1 MCVFVCTERHTS
13 ILLYLPT
20 EAGLSVAVFIL
31 GTAKFLSETF
41 LMGEQ
46 DTPSVPFV

>member
-1 MCVFVCTERHTS
+1 MCVFVCTDRHTS

-20 EAGLSVAVFIL
+20 ETGLSVAVFIL
-31 GTAKFLSETF
+31 GIAKLLSETF

-46 DTPSVPFV
+46 DTSSVLFV

>member
-1 MCVFVCTERHTS
+1 MCVFVCTGRHTS
-13 ILLYLPT
+13 ILLYLPV

-31 GTAKFLSETF
+31 GTVKLLSETLF
-41 LMGEQ
+41 MGEQ